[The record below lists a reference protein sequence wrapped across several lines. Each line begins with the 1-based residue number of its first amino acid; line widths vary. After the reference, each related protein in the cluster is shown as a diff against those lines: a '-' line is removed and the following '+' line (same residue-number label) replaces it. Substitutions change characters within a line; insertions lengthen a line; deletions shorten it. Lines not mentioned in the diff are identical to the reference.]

1 MERARPR
8 VRARARSPNLFSQPL
23 PPLPFPTLFPDAV
36 RPQPILHA
44 SGTAYHCPEQALP
57 RHAWGGHTWGGERT
71 RCFWSGPPPTSLA
84 RARGVCPSRRPAG
97 CRRCGRAPGAAAAGT
112 QAAARRRALSGRVLA
127 DDGGRAGG
135 GGGTGGG
142 GAATVTPSAPRARPG
157 APTTRAATAP
167 GLADDRHPPRP
178 AGGLTRQGA
187 PVHPP
192 SHRCGPV
199 PGFKAGP
206 WPPRA
211 RHQALASSPW
221 DHPT

>member
-135 GGGTGGG
+135 GGGDGRGRSRHRHPLSPPRPPRRPNHARRHSTRPRRRPP
-142 GAATVTPSAPRARPG
+142 PSAPSWRPY
-157 APTTRAATAP
+157 AP
-167 GLADDRHPPRP
+167 GGPC
-178 AGGLTRQGA
+178 
-187 PVHPP
+187 PP
-192 SHRCGPV
+192 SQPPMW
-199 PGFKAGP
+199 PGS
-206 WPPRA
+206 WI
-211 RHQALASSPW
+211 
-221 DHPT
+221 